1 MRIYQ
6 LIKSMS
12 FYRSFSFVATMIP
25 DCIDQVFHVNIATN
39 GLLNTLPYIANYIF
53 SYVITLVLNG
63 CFRRGWI
70 SLTCQRKLATTVSL
84 WGMAICAG
92 LLPVVGTDLT
102 TTMGLITT
110 GYGLTGQLTVTV
122 HDITLL
128 LTRTTCF

>member
-1 MRIYQ
+1 
-6 LIKSMS
+6 MS
-12 FYRSFSFVATMIP
+12 LYRAGSFAMTMIP
-25 DCIDQVFHVNIATN
+25 DLIDQVFHVNIATN

-70 SLTCQRKLATTVSL
+70 SLTYQRKIATTVSL

-92 LLPVVGTDLT
+92 LLPVFGTDLT

-110 GYGLTGQLTVTV
+110 GYALTGQFQFFFGCPAAL
-122 HDITLL
+122 
-128 LTRTTCF
+128 